1 MRTSQNASC
10 YHMFVAAVRPVLWRI
25 NNLRLFAIKP
35 TELAHNLPPQ
45 SFNNKQT
52 AFTTCSFFHHM
63 RIPQFLTSQ
72 LETDVFLSTLFIL
85 ILFIR
90 MSSNGVSAQLQHP

>member
-1 MRTSQNASC
+1 MHTSQNASC
-10 YHMFVAAVRPVLWRI
+10 YHMFVAAVRPVL

-52 AFTTCSFFHHM
+52 NSLHYL
-63 RIPQFLTSQ
+63 QFLSSY
-72 LETDVFLSTLFIL
+72 ENPSVFNITA
-85 ILFIR
+85 R
-90 MSSNGVSAQLQHP
+90 N

>member
-52 AFTTCSFFHHM
+52 NSLHYL
-63 RIPQFLTSQ
+63 QFLSSY
-72 LETDVFLSTLFIL
+72 ENPSVFNITA
-85 ILFIR
+85 R
-90 MSSNGVSAQLQHP
+90 N